1 MEVSM
6 RFFARVQ
13 NLVRGVMAQWLG
25 RREQRNPGAVYEAA
39 IHERM
44 EQYGKLREAAAGVLY
59 MRSKLSKELQLKS
72 AELTRLRNQLE
83 IAVDRD
89 DDEVALTLIS
99 RRDALGVEVERLSGE
114 LTDLTAEAETAKKNL
129 TTFQNEIVRLRD
141 EKVRMLARL
150 ANAKA
155 RLRLQETLTGL
166 SPDADI
172 RALEAVRDHINR
184 LVSEVQVARDA
195 GDPELER
202 RLGSIREAE
211 ASSAARAQ
219 LDELKRTRRRTLL
232 PVAMPQRAAASL

>member
-1 MEVSM
+1 
-6 RFFARVQ
+6 
-13 NLVRGVMAQWLG
+13 MAQWLG

-39 IHERM
+39 IQERM

-99 RRDALGVEVERLSGE
+99 RHDALGTEVERLTGE
-114 LTDLTAEAETAKKNL
+114 LTELTTEAETAKKNL

-155 RLRLQETLTGL
+155 RLRLQETLSGF

-172 RALEAVRDHINR
+172 RALETVRDHINR

-202 RLGSIREAE
+202 RLGTIREAE
-211 ASSAARAQ
+211 ANNAARAQ
-219 LDELKRTRRRTLL
+219 LDELKRSRRRTLL
-232 PVAMPQRAAASL
+232 PVVMPQAAVASQRA

>member
-1 MEVSM
+1 M
-6 RFFARVQ
+6 RLFARLQ
-13 NLVRGVMAQWLG
+13 NLLRGLMAQWLG

-44 EQYGKLREAAAGVLY
+44 EQYGKLRAAAAGVLY

-72 AELTRLRNQLE
+72 AELARLRTQLD

-99 RRDALGVEVERLSGE
+99 RRDALGAEVERLTGESTE
-114 LTDLTAEAETAKKNL
+114 LTIEAEAAKKNL
-129 TTFQNEIVRLRD
+129 TGFQNEIARLRD

-150 ANAKA
+150 ANARA
-155 RLRLQETLTGL
+155 RLRLQETLNGL

-184 LVSEVQVARDA
+184 LVSEVQLAREG

-202 RLGSIREAE
+202 RLGDIREAE
-211 ASSAARAQ
+211 ANAAARAQ
-219 LDELKRTRRRTLL
+219 LGEIKRARKRTFL
-232 PVAMPQRAAASL
+232 PLVLPRAPAAP

>member
-1 MEVSM
+1 M
-6 RFFARVQ
+6 RVFARVQ
-13 NLVRGVMAQWLG
+13 NLLRGVMAQWLG

-72 AELTRLRNQLE
+72 AECTRLRNQLE

-99 RRDALGVEVERLSGE
+99 RRDALSVEVERLTGE
-114 LTDLTAEAETAKKNL
+114 LTDLTAEASTAKKNL
-129 TTFQNEIVRLRD
+129 TTFQNEIARLRD

-155 RLRLQETLTGL
+155 RLRLQETLSGL

-195 GDPELER
+195 GDPDLER
-202 RLGSIREAE
+202 RLGTIREAE
-211 ASSAARAQ
+211 ANNARRAQ
-219 LDELKRTRRRTLL
+219 LDELKRSRRRTLL
-232 PVAMPQRAAASL
+232 PLVLSQTAAAS

>member
-1 MEVSM
+1 M
-6 RFFARVQ
+6 RVFARVQ

-44 EQYGKLREAAAGVLY
+44 EQYGKLRAAAAGVLY

-72 AELTRLRNQLE
+72 AECTRLRNQLE

-99 RRDALGVEVERLSGE
+99 RRDALNVEVERLTGE
-114 LTDLTAEAETAKKNL
+114 LTDLTVEAETAKKNL
-129 TTFQNEIVRLRD
+129 TAFQNEIARLRD

-195 GDPELER
+195 GDPDLER
-202 RLGSIREAE
+202 RLGTIREAE
-211 ASSAARAQ
+211 ANNALRAQ
-219 LDELKRTRRRTLL
+219 LEEMKRSRRRTLL
-232 PVAMPQRAAASL
+232 PVVMPQRAAASP

>member
-1 MEVSM
+1 M
-6 RFFARVQ
+6 RLFARVQ

-25 RREQRNPGAVYEAA
+25 RREERHPGAVYEAA

-44 EQYGKLREAAAGVLY
+44 EQYVKLREAAAGVLY

-83 IAVDRD
+83 LAVDLD
-89 DDEVALTLIS
+89 DDVAALALIG
-99 RRDALGVEVERLSGE
+99 RRDASASEVERVTGE

-129 TTFQNEIVRLRD
+129 TAFQSEITRLRD
-141 EKVRMLARL
+141 EKVRMMARL

-155 RLRLQETLTGL
+155 RLRLQETLNGL

-184 LVSEVQVARDA
+184 LVSEVQLARDV

-202 RLGSIREAE
+202 RLGNIRDAE
-211 ASSAARAQ
+211 AHAAARAQ
-219 LDELKRTRRRTLL
+219 LDELKRSRKRSLL
-232 PVAMPQRAAASL
+232 PLVLPHMAAAS

>member
-1 MEVSM
+1 M

-25 RREQRNPGAVYEAA
+25 RREQRNPEAVYEAA

-44 EQYGKLREAAAGVLY
+44 EQYGKLREATAGVLY
-59 MRSKLSKELQLKS
+59 MRSKLSQELRLKS
-72 AELTRLRNQLE
+72 AELTRLRAQLE
-83 IAVDRD
+83 IAVECD
-89 DDEVALTLIS
+89 DDAAALALIS
-99 RRDALGVEVERLSGE
+99 VRDNLGVEVDRLTGE

-129 TTFQNEIVRLRD
+129 TTFQNEIARLRD

-155 RLRLQETLTGL
+155 RLRFQETLNGL

-172 RALEAVRDHINR
+172 RALEAVRDYINR
-184 LVSEVQVARDA
+184 LVSEVQVARDV

-202 RLGSIREAE
+202 RLSSIREAE
-211 ASSAARAQ
+211 ANSAARAQ
-219 LDELKRTRRRTLL
+219 LDELKRARRRTLL
-232 PVAMPQRAAASL
+232 PVVMPQRAAAPL

>member
-1 MEVSM
+1 M
-6 RFFARVQ
+6 RLFARVQ
-13 NLVRGVMAQWLG
+13 NLFRGVMAQWLG

-59 MRSKLSKELQLKS
+59 MRSKLSKELHLKS
-72 AELTRLRNQLE
+72 AELTRLHHQLE

-129 TTFQNEIVRLRD
+129 TAFQNEIVRLRD
-141 EKVRMLARL
+141 EKLRMLARL

-211 ASSAARAQ
+211 ANSAARAQ
-219 LDELKRTRRRTLL
+219 LDELKRSRRRTLL
-232 PVAMPQRAAASL
+232 PVVMPQRTAASL

>member
-1 MEVSM
+1 M
-6 RFFARVQ
+6 RLFARVQ
-13 NLVRGVMAQWLG
+13 NLLRGVMAQWLG

-99 RRDALGVEVERLSGE
+99 RRDALGVEVERLTGE

-129 TTFQNEIVRLRD
+129 TTFQNEIARLRD

-184 LVSEVQVARDA
+184 LVSEVQIARDG
-195 GDPELER
+195 GDPDLER
-202 RLGSIREAE
+202 RLGTIREAE

-219 LDELKRTRRRTLL
+219 LDELKRSRRRTLL
-232 PVAMPQRAAASL
+232 PVVMPQRVAASP

>member
-1 MEVSM
+1 M
-6 RFFARVQ
+6 RLFARVQ
-13 NLVRGVMAQWLG
+13 NLLRGVMAQWLG

-59 MRSKLSKELQLKS
+59 MRSKLSKELRLKS
-72 AELTRLRNQLE
+72 TELARLHKQLE

-89 DDEVALTLIS
+89 DDEAALALIS
-99 RRDALGVEVERLSGE
+99 RRDGLSADVERLTGE
-114 LTDLTAEAETAKKNL
+114 LTDLTAEAEAAKKNL
-129 TTFQNEIVRLRD
+129 TTFQDEIVRLRD

-155 RLRLQETLTGL
+155 RLRLQETLNGL

-184 LVSEVQVARDA
+184 LVSEVQVAREA

-211 ASSAARAQ
+211 STAAARAQ

-232 PVAMPQRAAASL
+232 PVVLPQHATAS

>member
-1 MEVSM
+1 M
-6 RFFARVQ
+6 RLFARVQ
-13 NLVRGVMAQWLG
+13 NLLRGVMAQWLG

-44 EQYGKLREAAAGVLY
+44 EQYVKLRAAAAGVLY

-72 AELTRLRNQLE
+72 DELTRVRNQLE

-89 DDEVALTLIS
+89 DDEAALALIG
-99 RRDALGVEVERLSGE
+99 RRDGLSADVERLSSE
-114 LTDLTAEAETAKKNL
+114 LTDLTTEAETAKKNL
-129 TTFQNEIVRLRD
+129 TAFQNEIVRLRD
-141 EKVRMLARL
+141 EKVRMLGRL

-155 RLRLQETLTGL
+155 RLRLQETLNGV

-184 LVSEVQVARDA
+184 LVSEVQVARE
-195 GDPELER
+195 GNDPDLER

-211 ASSAARAQ
+211 SNAAARAQ

-232 PVAMPQRAAASL
+232 PVVLPERATAV

>member
-1 MEVSM
+1 M
-6 RFFARVQ
+6 RLFARVQ
-13 NLVRGVMAQWLG
+13 NLLRGVMAQWLG

-44 EQYGKLREAAAGVLY
+44 QQYGKLREAAAGVLY
-59 MRSKLSKELQLKS
+59 MRSKLSKELQQKS
-72 AELTRLRNQLE
+72 AECTRLRNQLE

-99 RRDALGVEVERLSGE
+99 RRDALGVDVERLTVE

-129 TTFQNEIVRLRD
+129 TTFQDEIARLRD

-150 ANAKA
+150 ANAQA
-155 RLRLQETLTGL
+155 RLRLHETLTGL

-172 RALEAVRDHINR
+172 RALDAVRDHINR
-184 LVSEVQVARDA
+184 LVSEVQVAREA
-195 GDPELER
+195 RDPDLER
-202 RLGSIREAE
+202 RLGSIRETE
-211 ASSAARAQ
+211 ANTAARAQ

-232 PVAMPQRAAASL
+232 PVVMPQRAAASP

>member
-1 MEVSM
+1 M
-6 RFFARVQ
+6 RVFARMR
-13 NLVRGVMAQWLG
+13 NLLRGLMTQWLG

-44 EQYGKLREAAAGVLY
+44 EQYGQLREAAAGVLY
-59 MRSKLSKELQLKS
+59 MRGKLSKELQLKS

-89 DDEVALTLIS
+89 DDEVALTLIN
-99 RRDALGVEVERLSGE
+99 RRDALGAEVERLTGE
-114 LTDLTAEAETAKKNL
+114 LTELTAEAETAKKNL
-129 TTFQNEIVRLRD
+129 TTFQNEIARLRD
-141 EKVRMLARL
+141 EKMRMLARL

-155 RLRLQETLTGL
+155 RLRLQETLNGL

-184 LVSEVQVARDA
+184 LVSEVQLARDA

-202 RLGSIREAE
+202 RLGDIREAE
-211 ASSAARAQ
+211 ANTAARAQ

-232 PVAMPQRAAASL
+232 PLVLPHAAAAP

>member
-1 MEVSM
+1 M
-6 RFFARVQ
+6 RLFARVQ
-13 NLVRGVMAQWLG
+13 NLFRGVMAQWLG

-72 AELTRLRNQLE
+72 AELHPRTNQLE

-89 DDEVALTLIS
+89 DDEAALALIS
-99 RRDALGVEVERLSGE
+99 RRDGLNADVERLASE

-184 LVSEVQVARDA
+184 LVSEVQVARDV

-211 ASSAARAQ
+211 ANSAARAQ
-219 LDELKRTRRRTLL
+219 LDELKRSRRRTLL
-232 PVAMPQRAAASL
+232 PVVMPQVAVASQRA

>member
-1 MEVSM
+1 M
-6 RFFARVQ
+6 RVFARVQ

-44 EQYGKLREAAAGVLY
+44 EQYGKLRAAAAGVLY

-72 AELTRLRNQLE
+72 AECTRLRNQLE

-99 RRDALGVEVERLSGE
+99 RRDALNVEVERLTGE
-114 LTDLTAEAETAKKNL
+114 LTDLTVEAETAKKNL
-129 TTFQNEIVRLRD
+129 TAFQNEIARLRD

-195 GDPELER
+195 GDPDLER
-202 RLGSIREAE
+202 RLGTIREAE
-211 ASSAARAQ
+211 ANNALRAQ
-219 LDELKRTRRRTLL
+219 LEEMKRSRRRTLL
-232 PVAMPQRAAASL
+232 PVVMPQRAAASL